1 MATSFSLDRDKTL
14 EHAPS
19 DLRAGLK
26 KLLER
31 IPSPKEG
38 FFADSLWSRNKTA
51 QWQIKCNEDNFD
63 FIKKSI
69 AGREDGEKYNIGIFD
84 YKIQF
89 KKSRKKAGG
98 ATTDAQATRKQ
109 ELASAWIMRRALQ
122 DNKKYNTESYCVDC
136 QR

>member
-69 AGREDGEKYNIGIFD
+69 AGREDEGVGGIEPQRSGELERHRRTPPVFG
-84 YKIQF
+84 
-89 KKSRKKAGG
+89 SRHTPAHARGRFFG
-98 ATTDAQATRKQ
+98 HSPSGS
-109 ELASAWIMRRALQ
+109 ASVR
-122 DNKKYNTESYCVDC
+122 TV
-136 QR
+136 